1 MTRDELEFSISQ
13 YLDGTLAAAE
23 RDALDKRLAI
33 TLFAIE
39 GRPQKEVAE
48 TLDCSVEAVK
58 WHVFQGRK
66 KLKDLLKGYL

>member
-1 MTRDELEFSISQ
+1 MGRRLAKAMQELPEKQ
-13 YLDGTLAAAE
+13 
-23 RDALDKRLAI
+23 RLAI

-48 TLDCSVEAVK
+48 TLECSVEAVK

-66 KLKDLLKGYL
+66 RLKDLLKGYL